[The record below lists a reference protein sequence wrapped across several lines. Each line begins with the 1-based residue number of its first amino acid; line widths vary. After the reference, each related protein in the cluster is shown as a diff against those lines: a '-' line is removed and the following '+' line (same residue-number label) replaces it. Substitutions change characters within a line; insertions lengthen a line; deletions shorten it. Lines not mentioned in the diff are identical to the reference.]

1 MVFTMTTT
9 LTING
14 LTINYVEGYALTKKW
29 LVAKNVPSVGWCFEA
44 ADNDVV
50 ICSQIASEQC
60 FPSVVLPVPQGD
72 GNHNSNYAVVLD
84 TEYIIADNGW
94 LVYDIGV
101 VVMDTSTG
109 EIIKS
114 TGFLIDETLKE
125 YREIFKLDSYLMGD
139 EKIPCYY
146 KRNTEF
152 YLDNMDS
159 RYNRVSFRAAMT
171 YIEAT
176 LVQYKVEAPCAFCGT
191 ADIKALNDTG
201 SKFGVNVPLN
211 IEILSVT
218 PKRTKVWIE
227 KRYDVFDL
235 HPICKEVLLTT
246 AAYRQWCFDYGYL
259 TENNKPSCTAES
271 VFSWITKNPTHKEM
285 HNGLQDAIE
294 EATITMWVLNNGY
307 KLKKRVSTD
316 KSKDIE
322 K

>member
-1 MVFTMTTT
+1 MTTT

-14 LTINYVEGYALTKKW
+14 LTINYVESYALTKKW

-44 ADNDVV
+44 ADNDVAL
-50 ICSQIASEQC
+50 CSQIATEQH
-60 FPSVVLPVPQGD
+60 FPAVVLPVPQGD
-72 GNHNSNYAVVLD
+72 GNHTHYAVILD
-84 TEYIIADNGW
+84 TEYIVTDNDW
-94 LVYDIGV
+94 MVYDIGL

-114 TGFLIDETLKE
+114 MGFLIDDTLRE
-125 YREIFKLDSYLMGD
+125 YREMFKLDSYLKGD

-146 KRNTEF
+146 KQNTEF

-159 RYNRVSFRAAMT
+159 RYNRVPFQTAMT
-171 YIEAT
+171 C
-176 LVQYKVEAPCAFCGT
+176 VEAILIQHKIKAPYAFCG
-191 ADIKALNDTG
+191 AVDIKALNDTG
-201 SKFGVNVPLN
+201 SKFNVDVPLN

-235 HPICKEVLLTT
+235 YPACKEVLLTT
-246 AAYRQWCFDYGYL
+246 AAYKQWCFDYRYL
-259 TENNKPSCTAES
+259 TEKNNPSCTAES

-307 KLKKRVSTD
+307 KLEKRVSTD

>member
-1 MVFTMTTT
+1 MTN
-9 LTING
+9 TINFNG
-14 LTINYVEGYALTKKW
+14 ITVNYVDTDALTKKW
-29 LVAKNVPSVGWCFEA
+29 LVAKDVPSIGWCFVGASDDINRCTKIA
-44 ADNDVV
+44 A
-50 ICSQIASEQC
+50 EQC
-60 FPSVVLPVPQGD
+60 FPSIVLPVPQGND
-72 GNHNSNYAVVLD
+72 NYAVVID
-84 TEYIIADNGW
+84 TEYIITDSGW
-94 LVYDIGV
+94 MVYDIGL

-114 TGFLIDETLKE
+114 TGFLIDDTLRE
-125 YREIFKLDSYLMGD
+125 YRDMFKLDTYLNGTV
-139 EKIPCYY
+139 KIPCYY
-146 KRNTEF
+146 KQNTSF

-159 RYNRVSFRAAMT
+159 RYNRVSFKTAIA
-171 YIEAT
+171 YIDAI
-176 LVQYKVEAPCAFCGT
+176 LMQYKVKMPCAFCGT

-201 SKFGVNVPLN
+201 NKFKVDVPLN

-218 PKRTKVWIE
+218 PKRKKVWIE

-294 EATITMWVLNNGY
+294 ESTITMWVLNNGY
-307 KLKKRVSTD
+307 KLEKRVSID

>member
-1 MVFTMTTT
+1 MKTT

-14 LTINYVEGYALTKKW
+14 LTINYVDTYALTKKW
-29 LVAKNVPSVGWCFEA
+29 LVAKNVPGAGWCFQDADDDVTLCSRIA
-44 ADNDVV
+44 A
-50 ICSQIASEQC
+50 EQH
-60 FPSVVLPVPQGD
+60 FTSIVLPVPQGD
-72 GNHNSNYAVVLD
+72 DSNTHYAVVLD
-84 TEYIIADNGW
+84 TEYLVTDNGW
-94 LVYDIGV
+94 MVYDIGL

-114 TGFLIDETLKE
+114 MGFLIDDTLRE
-125 YREIFKLDSYLMGD
+125 YREMFKLDSYLKGN

-146 KRNTEF
+146 KQNTEF

-159 RYNRVSFRAAMT
+159 RYNRVPFQTAMT
-171 YIEAT
+171 CIEAI
-176 LVQYKVEAPCAFCGT
+176 LIQYKIKAPYAFCG
-191 ADIKALNDTG
+191 AVDIKALNNTG
-201 SKFGVNVPLN
+201 SKFNVDVPLN

-235 HPICKEVLLTT
+235 YPACKEVLSAT
-246 AAYRQWCFDYGYL
+246 AAYKQWCFDYRYL
-259 TENNKPSCTAES
+259 TEKNNPSCTAES

-307 KLKKRVSTD
+307 KLEKRVSTD

>member
-1 MVFTMTTT
+1 MATT

-14 LTINYVEGYALTKKW
+14 LIINNVEGYALTKKW
-29 LVAKNVPSVGWCFEA
+29 LVAKNVPSIGFFFVGASDDISRCTKIA
-44 ADNDVV
+44 A
-50 ICSQIASEQC
+50 EQH
-60 FPSVVLPVPQGD
+60 FPAVVLPVPQGD
-72 GNHNSNYAVVLD
+72 GNHAVILD
-84 TEYIIADNGW
+84 TEYIITDSGW
-94 LVYDIGV
+94 MVYDIGL

-114 TGFLIDETLKE
+114 AGFLIDDTLRE
-125 YREIFKLDSYLMGD
+125 YREIFKLDTYLNGTV
-139 EKIPCYY
+139 KIPCYY
-146 KRNTEF
+146 KRNTSF

-159 RYNRVSFRAAMT
+159 RYNRVSFQTAMA
-171 YIEAT
+171 YMEAILT
-176 LVQYKVEAPCAFCGT
+176 QYKVKIPCAFCGM

-201 SKFGVNVPLN
+201 NKFKVNVPLN

-235 HPICKEVLLTT
+235 HPICKEILLTT

-259 TENNKPSCTAES
+259 TENDNPSCTAES

-307 KLKKRVSTD
+307 KLEKRVSTD

>member
-1 MVFTMTTT
+1 METT

-14 LTINYVEGYALTKKW
+14 LTINYVKSYALTKKW
-29 LVAKNVPSVGWCFEA
+29 LVAKDVPSIGWCFVA
-44 ADNDVV
+44 ASDD
-50 ICSQIASEQC
+50 ISRCTKIAAEQC
-60 FPSVVLPVPQGD
+60 FPSVVLPVPQGGD
-72 GNHNSNYAVVLD
+72 NHTNYAVVLD
-84 TEYIIADNGW
+84 TEYIVTDNGW
-94 LVYDIGV
+94 MVYDIGL

-114 TGFLIDETLKE
+114 AGFLINDTLRE
-125 YREIFKLDSYLMGD
+125 YHDTFKLDTYLNGTV
-139 EKIPCYY
+139 KIPCYY
-146 KRNTEF
+146 KRNTSF

-159 RYNRVSFRAAMT
+159 RYNRVSFKTAIT
-171 YIEAT
+171 YIDAI
-176 LVQYKVEAPCAFCGT
+176 LMQYKVKIPCTFCGT

-201 SKFGVNVPLN
+201 SKFGVDVPLN

-218 PKRTKVWIE
+218 PKRKKVWIE

-235 HPICKEVLLTT
+235 HPICKEILLTT

-294 EATITMWVLNNGY
+294 ESTITMWVLNNGY
-307 KLKKRVSTD
+307 KLEKRVSID

>member
-1 MVFTMTTT
+1 MEMK

-14 LTINYVEGYALTKKW
+14 LTINYVKEYALNARW
-29 LVAKNVPSVGWCFEA
+29 LVAKNVPSIGWCFVA
-44 ADNDVV
+44 ADNDVAL
-50 ICSQIASEQC
+50 CSQIAVKQS
-60 FPSVVLPVPQGD
+60 FPTVVLPVPQGD
-72 GNHNSNYAVVLD
+72 DNHTNYAVVLD
-84 TEYIIADNGW
+84 TEYIVTDNGW
-94 LVYDIGV
+94 MVYDIGL

-114 TGFLIDETLKE
+114 MGFLIDDTLRE
-125 YREIFKLDSYLMGD
+125 YREMFKLDSYLKGD

-146 KRNTEF
+146 KQNTEF

-159 RYNRVSFRAAMT
+159 RYNRVSFQTAMT
-171 YIEAT
+171 YIEAI
-176 LVQYKVEAPCAFCGT
+176 LIQYKIKAPYAFCGI

-201 SKFGVNVPLN
+201 NKFKVDVPLN
-211 IEILSVT
+211 IEILSIT

-235 HPICKEVLLTT
+235 HQACKEALLTT
-246 AAYRQWCFDYGYL
+246 AAYRQWCFDHKYL
-259 TENNKPSCTAES
+259 TENDNPSCTAES

-294 EATITMWVLNNGY
+294 EAVITMWVLNNGY
-307 KLKKRVSTD
+307 KLEKRVSID
-316 KSKDIE
+316 KSKGIE